1 MIIGLLVFENGVTFA
16 AFAITAGMPLVV
28 ELGISFDLL
37 IVMAVVQV
45 HARRMLT
52 TFGSLSTDRLRS
64 LRG

>member
-1 MIIGLLVFENGVTFA
+1 MIQKDV
-16 AFAITAGMPLVV
+16 AIVG
-28 ELGISFDLL
+28 LL